1 MTSDVNLDVHVATTA
16 MTAAVM
22 TAAVMTAAATLCQR
36 HVHNNAFQPH
46 VSWTT
51 STTRYMY
58 TNARYISDA
67 ATISRKTREHT
78 VLQPHF
84 YTEASKETDDA
95 QSEN

>member
-1 MTSDVNLDVHVATTA
+1 MTSDVNLDGRAVTTE
-16 MTAAVM
+16 AV
-22 TAAVMTAAATLCQR
+22 TLQRR

-51 STTRYMY
+51 STTMHSY
-58 TNARYISDA
+58 TNAPCILDA

-84 YTEASKETDDA
+84 YTAASKETDDV

>member
-1 MTSDVNLDVHVATTA
+1 MTSDVNPDGRETA
-16 MTAAVM
+16 MTAMPATAVM
-22 TAAVMTAAATLCQR
+22 TLRRR
-36 HVHNNAFQPH
+36 HVHNNAFQPD

-51 STTRYMY
+51 STTMHPY
-58 TNARYISDA
+58 TNAQYISNE

-84 YTEASKETDDA
+84 YTAASKETDDA